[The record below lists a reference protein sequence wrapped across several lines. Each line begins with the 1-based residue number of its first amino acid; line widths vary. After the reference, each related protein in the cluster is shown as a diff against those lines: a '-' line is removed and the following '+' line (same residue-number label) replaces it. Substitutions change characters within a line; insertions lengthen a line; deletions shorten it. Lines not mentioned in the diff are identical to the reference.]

1 MSIIYKGVEV
11 GVTLGGGGG
20 SGIPLLSRADWNALS
35 TAQKQAYG
43 LVAVQ
48 DANSGYD
55 RGELYNGAEYVDT
68 IAYLP
73 NSDPAN
79 ISCFA
84 RYEAFDPTQLSWGD
98 GTAPIVFS
106 AATSRYQSED
116 AVYFDSKTSSKKF
129 SIAMPSTSSDF
140 TLYCVAKGLAYASG
154 DVIIMGSVYTW
165 GPTAGTLIM
174 LYHRSG
180 TVWRTS
186 IYGSDTDL
194 INTGGGYVA
203 VALRSA
209 SMKASWFAYGAT
221 ARKGVSYNNHGTEF
235 TFGSWGT
242 GSYSTDLAVK
252 FVGMSTVAESDA
264 DVEANLANLAAKYGL
279 T

>member
-55 RGELYNGAEYVDT
+55 RGELYNGADFT
-68 IAYLP
+68 PIRDYLP
-73 NSDPAN
+73 YSNPSD

-84 RYEAFDPTQLSWGD
+84 RYENFDSSQLTWGE

-129 SIAMPSTSSDF
+129 SIALPTTTSDF
-140 TLYCVAKGLAYASG
+140 TLYCVAKGLTYASG
-154 DVIIMGSVYTW
+154 DVIIMGSVYSW
-165 GPTAGTLIM
+165 GTGGLVMI
-174 LYHRSG
+174 YHRSG
-180 TVWRTS
+180 TTWRTS
-186 IYGSDTDL
+186 VFGQDTDL
-194 INTGGGYVA
+194 INPQGGYAA
-203 VALRSA
+203 VAIKSA
-209 SMKASWFAYGAT
+209 SMKAYWQAYN
-221 ARKGVSYNNHGTEF
+221 GVPRSNVTYYYHGTEF
-235 TFGSWGT
+235 TFGSWGS
-242 GSYSTDLAVK
+242 GNYSTDLAVK

-264 DVEANLANLAAKYGL
+264 DIEANLANLAAKYGL